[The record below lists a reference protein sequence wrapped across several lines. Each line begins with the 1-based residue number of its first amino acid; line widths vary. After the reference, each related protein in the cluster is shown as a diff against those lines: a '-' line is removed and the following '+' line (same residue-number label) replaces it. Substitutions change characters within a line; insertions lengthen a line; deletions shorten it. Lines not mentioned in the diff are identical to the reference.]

1 MLWDVQTVHQVRVT
15 GWDTSRR
22 GVFESATSLIN
33 LPSYTIASTVMEK
46 IGNVRAIQLGT
57 AANIVFYA
65 IFGRASRGWHLYAA
79 WVWYT
84 ISICGRCVAAHPSP
98 SLPSG
103 LRALVYSCVIS
114 AQSAMTMIEASK
126 AGLGQGELQAGLG
139 GLDATSHGKSHPGL
153 STQKIFP
160 PRRRGNC
167 GGAALAPMVLSWLYD
182 IGTRHGSPGSSTTSS
197 PRRSWA
203 SS

>member
-1 MLWDVQTVHQVRVT
+1 MCPRGRGRPLTSSPLFRRRGPGLACAVLLQTIDFWSDENVLWDVQTVHQVQVT

-84 ISICGRCVAAHPSP
+84 ISICGRCA
-98 SLPSG
+98 LPPNPVHRLLSG
-103 LRALVYSCVIS
+103 LRVRCWQLCDLGAVRDDDDRGEQGGPRPRGAAGW
-114 AQSAMTMIEASK
+114 AQ
-126 AGLGQGELQAGLG
+126 Q
-139 GLDATSHGKSHPGL
+139 
-153 STQKIFP
+153 
-160 PRRRGNC
+160 PRRH
-167 GGAALAPMVLSWLYD
+167 LPW
-182 IGTRHGSPGSSTTSS
+182 
-197 PRRSWA
+197 
-203 SS
+203 